1 MCSAGPLPAV
11 ARIAVAGALG
21 EENELGRGDVHI
33 TLSEKYHA
41 GRQNL
46 IDTLLLQKF
55 AWR

>member
-21 EENELGRGDVHI
+21 EENELGRGGVQI
-33 TLSEKYHA
+33 ALSEKYHA

-46 IDTLLLQKF
+46 IDTILLQKF

>member
-33 TLSEKYHA
+33 ALSEKYHA